1 MGKNILIVV
10 FLLILLFLPKQVLA
24 SKEAGASASI
34 SPFLAEK
41 PAKDTL
47 TETNIKRKVIQEILN
62 KNNSPLASQV
72 DAFITVCTKYD
83 IDCYLLP
90 SITGLESSFGKFT
103 HPGSYNPFGWG
114 GGYLMFNS
122 WEDCIDAVGK
132 GLKENYMARGAD
144 TIEKIGPIY
153 AASPT
158 WAQRV
163 TYFHTQFNALE
174 DEKRLYFSKVELE

>member
-10 FLLILLFLPKQVLA
+10 FLLILLFVPKQAHA

-34 SPFLAEK
+34 SPSVAENRV
-41 PAKDTL
+41 PDNY
-47 TETNIKRKVIQEILN
+47 TETNIKRKVIQEILTR
-62 KNNSPLASQV
+62 NNSPLASEV
-72 DAFITVCTKYD
+72 DAFISVCTRYN

-90 SITGLESSFGKFT
+90 SITGLESSFGKFIY
-103 HPGSYNPFGWG
+103 PGSYNPFGWG
-114 GGYLMFNS
+114 GGYLVFES
-122 WEDCIDAVGK
+122 WEDCIDAVAK

-158 WAQRV
+158 WAVRV
-163 TYFHTQFNALE
+163 NLFHTQFTSLE
-174 DEKRLYFSKVELE
+174 DEKRLYFSKLELE

>member
-1 MGKNILIVV
+1 MGKIKLIVV
-10 FLLILLFLPKQVLA
+10 FLFILLFVPNQVQA

-34 SPFLAEK
+34 SPSVVEK
-41 PAKDTL
+41 SALDNH
-47 TETNIKRKVIQEILN
+47 TETNIKRKVIREILTR
-62 KNNSPLASQV
+62 NNSPLV
-72 DAFITVCTKYD
+72 EETDAFIEVCTKYE

-90 SITGLESSFGKFT
+90 SITGLESSFGKFI

-114 GGYLMFNS
+114 GGYLTFNS
-122 WEDCIDAVGK
+122 WKECFEAVAR
-132 GLKENYMARGAD
+132 GLRENYMARGAD

-158 WAQRV
+158 WAVRV
-163 TYFHTQFNALE
+163 NQFYTQFTSLE